1 MKLKRFNDI
10 PGNMRGGMGRY
21 IDYVNKK
28 LTEHGHEILSV
39 FSEGIPCSQNGRIR
53 RFTAPRWILRHVE
66 DLPENE
72 RPDLVEIHEPLGA
85 WYTYGRKKNRKL
97 PPVLLTVYG
106 LESRALESRIEVG
119 NRLGKPVGI
128 LSKLGARIITG
139 QSNYGLRHADH
150 VLVETTE
157 DRDWL
162 VEHLAR
168 HPDDVTIHPGG
179 VTDGFFKITPSYSH
193 NVLFFG
199 SWIERKGIS
208 VFSQVINKVMP
219 EFPSSTVTIA
229 GAGCSEDK
237 IRSCFSENLQKRLI
251 VFPTVGSD
259 EHLIEIYQR
268 NGIFFFP
275 SNFEG
280 MPLVLLEAAASGCAV
295 ISTNVCGMKDFI
307 QDDINGLLAC
317 PADSSVFEMHLR
329 DFLSNPIKR
338 QRLGCAA
345 REAARKYTWTRSA
358 RIFLDACEKT
368 ISKGKSFG

>member
-21 IDYVNKK
+21 IDYVNTK
-28 LTEHGHEILSV
+28 LTEDGHEILSV

-53 RFTAPRWILRHVE
+53 RFTAPRWIERHV
-66 DLPENE
+66 DNLPAND

-85 WYTYGRKKNRKL
+85 WYAHGRKKNRKL
-97 PPVLLTVYG
+97 PPVILTVYG
-106 LESRALESRIEVG
+106 LESRALKSRIEVAK
-119 NRLGKPVGI
+119 RLGKPVGI
-128 LSKLGARIITG
+128 LSKLGARIVAW
-139 QSNYGLRHADH
+139 QSNYALRHADH

-157 DRDWL
+157 DRDWIL
-162 VEHLAR
+162 EHLAR

-179 VTDGFFKITPSYSH
+179 VTDDFFNIAPSYSH

-208 VFSQVINKVMP
+208 VFSQVINKVIP

-237 IRSCFSENLQKRLI
+237 IRSVFSENLQKRLI

-259 EHLIEIYQR
+259 EYLIDIYQS

-307 QDDINGLLAC
+307 QDDINGLLA
-317 PADSSVFEMHLR
+317 
-329 DFLSNPIKR
+329 
-338 QRLGCAA
+338 
-345 REAARKYTWTRSA
+345 
-358 RIFLDACEKT
+358 
-368 ISKGKSFG
+368 